1 MHYNFLLNE
10 TLKSKAALYKVNFDN
25 IHNQADI
32 LYYNEK

>member
-10 TLKSKAALYKVNFDN
+10 MLIPNTELYKVNFDN